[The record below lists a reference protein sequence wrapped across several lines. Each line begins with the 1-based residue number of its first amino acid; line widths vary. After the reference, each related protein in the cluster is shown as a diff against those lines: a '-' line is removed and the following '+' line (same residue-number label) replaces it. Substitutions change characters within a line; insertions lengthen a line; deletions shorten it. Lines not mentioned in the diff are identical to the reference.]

1 MLTEKLGYANFK
13 ITGNEKIRIYDR
25 EASTQEIA
33 KSLALHEVEM
43 SGIRKVSESLEDYF
57 LKMTGEVERNA

>member
-1 MLTEKLGYANFK
+1 MQ
-13 ITGNEKIRIYDR
+13 IYDR

-33 KSLALHEVEM
+33 KALALHEVEM
-43 SGIRKVSESLEDYF
+43 SGIGKVSESLEDYF